1 MKYLRLFESVNS
13 YEEAESLEAE
23 VYEFVSNRLA
33 YLIDEG
39 FQIDTLI
46 IERDNYYAVRVA
58 ISELNMKCFYWN
70 DVKMYFPNFLRELTE
85 YYEVDRPERD
95 SKVPSIKK
103 SDILFITP
111 AYGIYKI
118 FYNIRF
124 TIKELLKE
132 QDTSLTFKIQTIRL
146 EIKAKKIL

>member
-58 ISELNMKCFYWN
+58 ISESNMKFFYWD

-103 SDILFITP
+103 SDILFITNGF
-111 AYGIYKI
+111 AIKH
-118 FYNIRF
+118 NIN
-124 TIKELLKE
+124 ELLIDI
-132 QDTSLTFKIQTIRL
+132 DTLPDFSSKITKLKTIRL
-146 EIKAKKIL
+146 EVKDRKF

>member
-1 MKYLRLFESVNS
+1 MKYLRLFENVNS

-70 DVKMYFPNFLRELTE
+70 DVKMYFPNFLRELIE
-85 YYEVDRPERD
+85 YYELDRPERD

-111 AYGIYKI
+111 AYGI
-118 FYNIRF
+118 RF
-124 TIKELLKE
+124 TIKELLKD